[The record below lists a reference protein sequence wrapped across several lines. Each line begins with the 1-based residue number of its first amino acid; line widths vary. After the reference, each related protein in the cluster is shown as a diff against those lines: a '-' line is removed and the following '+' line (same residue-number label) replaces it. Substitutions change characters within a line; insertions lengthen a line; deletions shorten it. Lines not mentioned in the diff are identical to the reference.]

1 MKYKTSTWF
10 LRLALI
16 VIAVIAAL
24 LCVFA
29 FPEMWRSFDFED
41 QMLAKPM
48 RGVIVRW
55 YISAIPFLVG
65 LWQSWKLLGYIDRGV
80 AFSEFSTH
88 ALKRIKQCA
97 IIIAVVMAS
106 AMPFFYG
113 FAEIDDA
120 PGVIIVGVGFVG
132 APIVVAVFAA
142 LLQKLLQSA
151 IEMKKENEL
160 TV

>member
-10 LRLALI
+10 LRLALM
-16 VIAVIAAL
+16 VIAVIVAL

-55 YISAIPFLVG
+55 YVSAIPFLFG
-65 LWQSWKLLGYIDRGV
+65 LWQSWKLLGFIDKGI
-80 AFSEFSTH
+80 AFSESSTR
-88 ALKRIKQCA
+88 ALNTIKYCA
-97 IIIAVVMAS
+97 IVIAVVMAS

-120 PGVIIVGVGFVG
+120 PGVIIVGTGFVG